1 VDPIKPS
8 ALLQSAKVQ
17 MWLSQIQPTK
27 HFLDSVLHIIHPEL
41 WTANTAAVGQL
52 VSQLSLST
60 PTSSW
65 PTSFTGMDLIVNRA
79 TPPHLDSRGAVTF
92 YDHLLSLGF
101 SHEATLDLDD
111 FGAKFT
117 YAPGTSVFLTGR
129 VLTHSVP
136 AWLGSERAVIAHYSK
151 DDVHDRL
158 GVPRPALPTQLDF
171 LALFS

>member
-1 VDPIKPS
+1 MDPIKPS
-8 ALLQSAKVQ
+8 ALLKSAKVQ
-17 MWLSQIQPTK
+17 MWLSQMQPLE
-27 HFLDSVLHIIHPEL
+27 HFLDVVLHIVHPEL
-41 WTANTAAVGQL
+41 WTANTAGVDQL
-52 VSQLSLST
+52 VSQLSPSS
-60 PTSSW
+60 PSW
-65 PTSFTGMDLIVNRA
+65 PTSFTGMDLIVNRV
-79 TPPHLDSRGAVTF
+79 TPPHLDSGGAVTF

-101 SHEATLDLDD
+101 GHQATLDLDD

-136 AWLGSERAVIAHYSK
+136 PWSGGERAVVAHYSK

-158 GVPRPALPTQLDF
+158 GVHRPTLPTQLDF